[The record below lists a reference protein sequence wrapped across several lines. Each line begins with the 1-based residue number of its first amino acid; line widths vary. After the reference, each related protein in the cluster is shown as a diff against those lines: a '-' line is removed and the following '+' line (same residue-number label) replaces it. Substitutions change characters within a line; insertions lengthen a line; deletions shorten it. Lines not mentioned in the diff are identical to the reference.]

1 MEHCLGLYELIFMK
15 FLNESICTDDDV
27 QTYRSILLT
36 TNAHRRGHSPSNQV
50 MNSKGYKYKNIIALL
65 MLSKKVGTVG
75 INKRVDLP
83 RMMTLNDNKIDYI
96 HWDDHNETVDRLR
109 LPHARRVTMVTTT
122 KFYQLWKRFA
132 KPV

>member
-1 MEHCLGLYELIFMK
+1 MK

-27 QTYRSILLT
+27 QTYRSILLA

-50 MNSKGYKYKNIIALL
+50 MSSKGYKYKNIIILL
-65 MLSKKVGTVG
+65 MLNKKVGTVG

-96 HWDDHNETVDRLR
+96 H
-109 LPHARRVTMVTTT
+109 
-122 KFYQLWKRFA
+122 
-132 KPV
+132 